1 VIVGGCDLLK
11 TLSGRRASQNE
22 YELRSFIQLMK
33 ERGVTRYL
41 EIGARHGDSFH
52 EIVTNL
58 PKGGRYVAVDL
69 PGGLWGKPKSVHALR
84 NAVSLLQGNGYDAHM
99 ILANSQEEA
108 TAKAIAEFGPFDAI
122 LIDGDH
128 TYQGVLKDWIL
139 YGGMAPL
146 IAFHDVVGQGQSEKI
161 HGNPVEVPIL
171 WEEIKASGLET
182 VEFIDEGSAMGI
194 GVVCK

>member
-1 VIVGGCDLLK
+1 MLK

-22 YELRSFIQLMK
+22 YELRSFIELMK

-41 EIGARHGDSFH
+41 EIGARHGDTFH

-69 PGGLWGKPKSVHALR
+69 PGGLWGNSKSVHALR
-84 NAVSLLQGNGYDAHM
+84 NAVTLLQHKGFDAHT
-99 ILANSQEEA
+99 ILADSQDEA
-108 TAKAIAEFGPFDAI
+108 TAKAISEFGPFDAI

-128 TYQGVLKDWIL
+128 SLDGVTQDWAL
-139 YGGMAPL
+139 YGEMAPL
-146 IAFHDVVGQGQSEKI
+146 VAFHDIVGYDQAEKVY
-161 HGNPVEVPIL
+161 GNPVEVPIL
-171 WEEIKASGLET
+171 WAAIKKAGYNT

-194 GVVCK
+194 GCVCR